1 MIVLYSIYIKI
12 RNNVYIIF
20 IYVGKDTDNKKRKLK
35 IPFLLNDKNNKREK
49 TMKEVIALVKG
60 WVDDI
65 AQLLASFIAIGAVSE
80 VLFGSGI
87 FGVTVIGNLTSII
100 NNFGESGF
108 AGLVALLVLVGL
120 FRK

>member
-1 MIVLYSIYIKI
+1 MQI
-12 RNNVYIIF
+12 RNIVYIIF
-20 IYVGKDTDNKKRKLK
+20 IYVGRYSDNRKRKLK

-49 TMKEVIALVKG
+49 TMKEVISLVKG

-65 AQLLASFIAIGAVSE
+65 AHLLMSFVAIGAVSE
-80 VLFGSGI
+80 VI
-87 FGVTVIGNLTSII
+87 FGTGVFGVNVIGNLTSII
-100 NNFGESGF
+100 NTFGESGF

>member
-1 MIVLYSIYIKI
+1 MSRKVL
-12 RNNVYIIF
+12 
-20 IYVGKDTDNKKRKLK
+20 DNRKWKLK

-87 FGVTVIGNLTSII
+87 FGVNVIGNLTAII

>member
-1 MIVLYSIYIKI
+1 MSEIY
-12 RNNVYIIF
+12 F
-20 IYVGKDTDNKKRKLK
+20 DNKKRKLK

-49 TMKEVIALVKG
+49 TMKEVISLVKG

-65 AQLLASFIAIGAVSE
+65 VHLLMSFIAIGAVSE
-80 VLFGSGI
+80 VI
-87 FGVTVIGNLTSII
+87 FGTGVFGVNVIGNLTAII
-100 NNFGESGF
+100 DKFGESGF